1 MLIYD
6 RIESNRRKTAVV
18 ISLFVLAT
26 FLFVVYVAMWLTAF
40 VVWAATDSHSPAGQE
55 QFTFQ
60 LLTAALAA
68 MGALPVISYLGY
80 ASSPKLLLRMVRA
93 RRVGPNQEPELR
105 RTVENLSI
113 GAGLA
118 APRLYVVESPAP
130 NAFAVGLDAEHASV
144 VVTRGLLR
152 LLEPSELE
160 GVIAHEFSH
169 IGNQDTRLN
178 MVSAALVITLRLPVT
193 VVRGLWSLARY
204 IVNRSEAKI
213 QTALTLLAYSVIGA
227 PAILCLAI
235 FFPVSFWTDFGFL
248 GPAMLLLPLHVFVLA
263 PLLSPRVCSAISRD
277 REYLAD
283 ADAVLL
289 TRNPEGLARALAK
302 IAAAGRPAYF
312 HAAVA
317 PFYIADPSG
326 PALRGSRTHPPIEER
341 IARLAELA
349 RIPLSALASATEDG
363 AGYGQI
369 AEATPPPDVA
379 PGPLAAF
386 AGSYESTRVFRLN
399 MPAPLLK
406 SPAAGAPVVTQLK
419 ESDLIITFEREG
431 DFWQA
436 VTADRVFGYMC
447 IDVSLSPVD
456 MDPADVQA
464 HLPPPPPGQATDD
477 QLSDSQ
483 KIAIILLLALALFVV
498 SSWLLLSF
506 VPR

>member
-18 ISLFVLAT
+18 VSLFVLAT

-68 MGALPVISYLGY
+68 MGALPLVSYLGY
-80 ASSPKLLLRMVRA
+80 SSSPKLLLRMVRA

-178 MVSAALVITLRLPVT
+178 MVSAALVITLRLPVS

-213 QTALTLLAYSVIGA
+213 PTAITLLAYSVIGA

-302 IAAAGRPAYF
+302 IAAAGRPSYF

-349 RIPLSALASATEDG
+349 RIPPSALASATRDG
-363 AGYGQI
+363 ASYGQT
-369 AEATPPPDVA
+369 AEATPPPA
-379 PGPLAAF
+379 TF
-386 AGSYESTRVFRLN
+386 AGSSESIRVFRLN
-399 MPAPLLK
+399 VPAPLLK
-406 SPAAGAPVVTQLK
+406 SPAAGAPIMVQLP
-419 ESDLIITFEREG
+419 ESALIIAFEREG

-477 QLSDSQ
+477 QLTDSQ
-483 KIAIILLLALALFVV
+483 KIAIILLLALAFFVV
-498 SSWLLLSF
+498 SSWLLLNF